1 MADNVSG
8 DYRLISVIQISYA
21 NLIKIGDTS
30 CVGAIIFITSIIV
43 GIFLIFVMLI
53 CIHKMIC
60 RLHRYLVKRWI
71 LTRMAAHEFYFKRP
85 FDIEAE
91 FPIMMVLQILAF
103 IPLETI
109 GIFAYVRWFG
119 SIRGYTLLILA
130 VSIGINYLI
139 AKWLIARIKATPLA
153 ENTIAEYEQM
163 SQGARKHLYSFM
175 PVAEVVFCTSIMPW
189 LLLGIAVF
197 VICVVF
203 PH

>member
-1 MADNVSG
+1 MHTQD
-8 DYRLISVIQISYA
+8 D
-21 NLIKIGDTS
+21 
-30 CVGAIIFITSIIV
+30 
-43 GIFLIFVMLI
+43 
-53 CIHKMIC
+53 
-60 RLHRYLVKRWI
+60 
-71 LTRMAAHEFYFKRP
+71 
-85 FDIEAE
+85 
-91 FPIMMVLQILAF
+91 LQIAPVFSQKMDSDQNGCSWVLF
-103 IPLETI
+103 QETIWYRGWISHHDGSTDFSFYPLETI